1 MKAIL
6 QNGKCKLQ
14 KSKFRFRL
22 PESLTILHF
31 SIYIL
36 QFALEER

>member
-6 QNGKCKLQ
+6 QNRKCKLQ

-22 PESLTILHF
+22 SDSLIILHY

-36 QFALEER
+36 QFPLEER